1 MDFTSIHVYGNVLSD
16 EVLSSIVNDA
26 DKFEGNSDRD
36 FFDSPNVS
44 RDIDYCWT
52 SLRRD
57 YSYFNERQDLLQD
70 VYGTARSR
78 KLMEKLFVNL
88 GYDLVKPEQSIAVNE
103 VSYSITYQDRSLN
116 DFPVIV
122 VGNVVPDG
130 KGSSLDMRVKGNRK
144 QRSPHATMLAY
155 LNNTEHTYGI
165 IANGQTIRLLRSSG
179 QLVKLSYIEFDLKKM
194 IEEDKYSEFCL
205 LYRILHASRFVS
217 SLSSSCIFE
226 RWFNSSI
233 ESGNRIRAG
242 LAHAVQ
248 QTMKIIANAALQ
260 GEGEGNE
267 ELRNKLANKI
277 LPVESFNKE
286 LIHLIYRLLFL
297 FIIEDRKLIFALEGN
312 ESKEQLAEIAYHQD
326 IYYAHY
332 AASRLRRKSE
342 LGYLRNADF
351 HDLWDGLMQ
360 DTFGLFESGSKGEP
374 LGIKP
379 LGGKLFGRATLAN
392 LKKCTITNQELL
404 TAFES
409 LDQFLDD
416 KGSLVRINYSSLN
429 VEEFGSVYEGIL
441 ELHPVVVIKDSRQ
454 ECSFSYKEELL
465 NNKKSSERKSTSSY
479 YTRPDLVQ
487 ALIKTTL
494 EPAIQERL
502 QQHQGHKDE
511 QIRALLSMRVCDP
524 SCGSGHFVLAMARTI
539 AWYVSQLRTD
549 EDNPASSEYRHA
561 LREVI
566 SKCVYA
572 VDLNPD
578 AVELCKVVLWIE
590 GYCAGK
596 PLSFL
601 DHHIRCGNSVL
612 GLGNDFNM
620 LLNGVPNEVFNVSNK
635 NKEVKKFLLNF
646 NKQAHKHYVESYQS
660 QQLGDSFAI
669 QGSLFATDNS
679 KFNIESTLEA
689 IGSAFKI
696 LSDKQGNTE
705 EDELAKGEALA
716 KLKSSDEMKALYNA
730 ANIYTYAFFREFT
743 ENDLPALKSSD
754 TVTKG
759 NLAIVDSLP
768 YTATVF
774 KALEEVQAIRTNGD
788 SYHSTLNSTLV
799 AQAQQAAQDYK
810 FFHWALEFPDVYANG
825 GFDVMCGNPPWA
837 KIKVTA
843 KEWFESVGEYEIAYS
858 EKAAERDRL
867 IKALEQDNPELW
879 NKWNQAVTN
888 AARLSVFLSS
898 SDRFNLTAKG
908 DINLYPLFAEHS
920 LNISSNRWGII
931 VPTGIAT
938 DDGNKEFFQK
948 LTNENRLSSLYDF
961 ENSQKIFDIHRSFRF
976 CLLSA
981 RKAQSKVNDVS
992 VGFLLREMEHIL
1004 DKNRIFVL
1012 KASDF
1017 AKFNPNTKT
1026 CPVFRTSYDA
1036 DLTSKIY
1043 DNASIL
1049 LTEGDSNH
1057 QDSDSN
1063 TKGNP
1068 WKVSFVRMFD
1078 MSNDSSLFSNHES
1091 LIAKGALQEGSNFKQ
1106 GNTEYVPLLEAKMFW
1121 QYNHH
1126 FTKFP
1131 IDLKTRPNTTDVVST
1146 AELADTNLAMQPW
1159 YWVSKGELD
1168 NKLEASTQD
1177 YCKFAIGFRCLARST
1192 DSRTFIASLL
1202 PANMGVG
1209 NSAGLL
1215 YLRLALNKRL
1225 CLLAVLNSMCFD
1237 YVVRNKIS
1245 GTNLNLYIVKQFPV
1259 PRPDQ
1264 IDEATQWQMVKR
1276 VAELTYFNHDMDDFA
1291 KELSEL
1297 LSDEQ
1302 NEALGGRLL
1311 RQDPWIF
1318 NEPRRAVVQA
1328 ELDAIVAK
1336 LYGLNDEEI
1345 RYILDPEDVIGKG
1358 CINETFRVLK
1368 ESEIKELGEYRTKR
1382 LVLEA
1387 WDKLKQ
1393 GLLD

>member
-70 VYGTARSR
+70 IYGTARSR

-88 GYDLVKPEQSIAVNE
+88 GYNLVKPEQSIAVNE

-122 VGNVVPDG
+122 VGNVVPEG
-130 KGSSLDMRVKGNRK
+130 KGCSLDMRVKGNRK

-312 ESKEQLAEIAYHQD
+312 ESKEQLTEITYHQD

-332 AASRLRRKSE
+332 SASRLRRKSE

-379 LGGKLFGRATLAN
+379 LGGKLFGRDTLAN

-441 ELHPVVVIKDSRQ
+441 ELHPVVVINDSRQ

-465 NNKKSSERKSTSSY
+465 NNKKSSERNSTSSY

-494 EPAIQERL
+494 EPVIQERL
-502 QQHQGHKDE
+502 QQHQGHKE
-511 QIRALLSMRVCDP
+511 KQIRALLSMRVCDP

-660 QQLGDSFAI
+660 QQLGDSFAL

-754 TVTKG
+754 TVAKG

-825 GFDVMCGNPPWA
+825 GFDVMCGNPPWDIFQFEEA
-837 KIKVTA
+837 AWAINKGLLDIANADSQSKRKAELNKLNKEAPDLYIDYERSKKRIEQTSLFLRKCGRFALTAVGKI
-843 KEWFESVGEYEIAYS
+843 
-858 EKAAERDRL
+858 D
-867 IKALEQDNPELW
+867 
-879 NKWNQAVTN
+879 
-888 AARLSVFLSS
+888 LSS
-898 SDRFNLTAKG
+898 
-908 DINLYPLFAEHS
+908 LFAELVLYQCNS
-920 LNISSNRWGII
+920 FWGLII
-931 VPTGIAT
+931 PTTIAT
-938 DDGNKEFFQK
+938 ADGNKEFFQK
-948 LTNENRLSSLYDF
+948 LTNENRLSSIYDF

-981 RKAQSKVNDVS
+981 HKAQSKVNDVS
-992 VGFLLREMEHIL
+992 VGFMLTELEHIL

-1017 AKFNPNTKT
+1017 AKFNPNTQT
-1026 CPVFRTSYDA
+1026 CPVFRTNYDA
-1036 DLTSKIY
+1036 KLCFKIY
-1043 DNASIL
+1043 DQTSIMMSEENEL
-1049 LTEGDSNH
+1049 NPWRIIFGSTFNMATK
-1057 QDSDSN
+1057 SDSF
-1063 TKGNP
+1063 K
-1068 WKVSFVRMFD
+1068 SY
-1078 MSNDSSLFSNHES
+1078 NDLQD
-1091 LIAKGALQEGSNFKQ
+1091 IGALQEGSNFKQ
-1106 GNTEYVPLLEAKMFW
+1106 GDNYYVPLLEAKMFW

-1126 FTKFP
+1126 FTKYP
-1131 IDLKTRPNTTDVVST
+1131 IALKTRPNTTDVVST

-1168 NKLEASTQD
+1168 NKIEVSAQGK
-1177 YCKFAIGFRCLARST
+1177 CKFAIGFRDITNAT
-1192 DSRTFIASLL
+1192 
-1202 PANMGVG
+1202 
-1209 NSAGLL
+1209 
-1215 YLRLALNKRL
+1215 NKRTCICTL
-1225 CLLAVLNSMCFD
+1225 VPLNVACGNTIACIYSNRSLVKVTCLLALLNSLPLD
-1237 YVVRNKIS
+1237 YVAKNKIS
-1245 GTNLNLYIVKQFPV
+1245 STHMNLYIVKQFPV

-1291 KELSEL
+1291 KELSEQ

-1302 NEALGGRLL
+1302 NEALGGRLV

-1336 LYGLNDEEI
+1336 LYGLNDEEV